1 MNLGM
6 DSAKIWIISAIVIL
20 IAAAAY
26 WYFVM
31 RPAPNAE
38 PAAQG
43 TSAGTQPENT
53 ALGGSL
59 YDKASNPVQDKLPG
73 TVAPVVNP
81 IEGIYKNPFQ

>member
-1 MNLGM
+1 M
-6 DSAKIWIISAIVIL
+6 DSAKIWISAAVVIV

-38 PAAQG
+38 PASQG
-43 TSAGTQPENT
+43 ATAVTQPENA

-59 YDKASNPVQDKLPG
+59 YDKASNPMQDKLPS
-73 TVAPVVNP
+73 TVAPGVNP
-81 IEGIYKNPFQ
+81 IQDIYQNPFQ